1 MIIPKFKQM
10 FLAPFY
16 LLEGCFLNRKWCNM
30 KIINLLT
37 GRKFGFL
44 SVSVLYVVL
53 SVFFLFGLIVNSGD
67 VAQGD
72 WGTPL
77 TATAAF
83 NDFSSRLFVHSYNGF
98 GEASL
103 GRFGF
108 PFFQF
113 FNAVLAPL
121 GFVGGAEIKI
131 LSVFLVALG
140 GITTYILARSFRLG
154 KLSSFL
160 AGLFFMSTPVVFNW
174 LMFGWIYYILAYDL
188 FPLMVLT
195 TKKFIETNQIRYAL
209 VNGLIL
215 IAATSQPA
223 FLLVFPTVS
232 FLFVIFECKGFL
244 NAVRKGLALSAV
256 SLSVWFLSALS
267 FFTSYNNGE
276 TLSFYHG
283 DYFGVI
289 QDQFRNFA
297 NIINPTRLWGS
308 TYNFQFETYFFH
320 LLIILSFAPV
330 VLAALVLLWRPKE
343 KRVLF
348 FFLSYLFALLAYL
361 VYDNMQFLVFNLPLG
376 GVFEAPSVFLVPA
389 SLGLAFL
396 IGYFNN
402 ILPSWTK
409 FRSIFRVRWAKH
421 ASFLL
426 LLVLVISVGIPWWSG
441 QASGDPIRGPTTKL
455 NLYSMPSGFT
465 KWSNA
470 VSSNGDY
477 FVLYVPLDTN
487 LQIRNSTYFSQVY
500 EGINMGAFTEVNNL
514 PYVSVTNSS
523 LFLGE
528 LMSGA
533 SGLAEQWG
541 SFSVRYVVV
550 YTDVLS
556 AYDMSDILTRL
567 SMQEGLVEVEHFP
580 GVVVFENEYARLV
593 VYTNSSEADAQLIY
607 NDPTLFKVQANST
620 VPFTIVFNQVY
631 SGGWQ
636 AWVNT
641 TLQDSAHFK
650 DPNGFN
656 SWQIEKTGNMTIDIY
671 YEPQTSYR
679 ISTIISIITLIAV
692 LVYLLLVL
700 IRKKLSVTLVGR
712 LRKV

>member
-1 MIIPKFKQM
+1 
-10 FLAPFY
+10 
-16 LLEGCFLNRKWCNM
+16 M

-37 GRKFGFL
+37 GREFGVL
-44 SVSVLYVVL
+44 SVSILYVVL
-53 SVFFLFGLIVNSGD
+53 SVFFLFGLIVSSGD

-77 TATAAF
+77 TASAAV

-98 GEASL
+98 GEPSM
-103 GRFGF
+103 GRFGL

-113 FNAVLAPL
+113 FNAALAPL
-121 GFVGGAEIKI
+121 GFVGGVEIKI

-140 GITTYILARSFRLG
+140 GITAYILARSFRLN

-160 AGLFFMSTPVVFNW
+160 CGLFFMTTPVVFNW
-174 LMFGWIYYILAYDL
+174 LMFGWIYYLIAYDL
-188 FPLMVLT
+188 FPLMILAS
-195 TKKFIETNQIRYAL
+195 KKFIETNQIRFAL
-209 VNGLIL
+209 INGLIL
-215 IAATSQPA
+215 VAATSQPA
-223 FLLVFPTVS
+223 FLLVFPTVG
-232 FLFVIFECKGFL
+232 FLFVLFECRGFF
-244 NAVRKGLALSAV
+244 NAVWKGLSFTFV

-320 LLIILSFAPV
+320 DLIILSFVPI
-330 VLAALVLLWRPKE
+330 VLAAVALLWRPKD

-348 FFLSYLFALLAYL
+348 FFLTYLFALFAYVIYNNL
-361 VYDNMQFLVFNLPLG
+361 QFLVFNLPFG

-402 ILPSWTK
+402 ILPSWSK
-409 FRSIFRVRWAKH
+409 FSRIFRVRLVKH

-426 LLVLVISVGIPWWSG
+426 LLVVVISVGIPWWSG
-441 QASGDPIRGPTTKL
+441 QTSGEPLRGPTTKL

-465 KWSNA
+465 EWNKNA
-470 VSSNGDY
+470 SSNGDY
-477 FVLYVPLDTN
+477 FVLYVPFDTN
-487 LQIRNSTYFSQVY
+487 LQIANSTYFSQTY
-500 EGINMGAFTEVNNL
+500 EGVNMGVFTEVNNL

-533 SGLAEQWG
+533 SGLAESWG
-541 SFSVRYVVV
+541 NFSIKYVVV

-556 AYDMSDILTRL
+556 AYNMTDILAHL
-567 SMQEGLVEVEHFP
+567 SIEEGLVEIERLP
-580 GVVVFENEYARLV
+580 GVVVFENSFAKPV
-593 VYTNSSEADAQLIY
+593 IYTDNNSAEMQITYS
-607 NDPTLFKVQANST
+607 DPTLFKIQVNST
-620 VPFTIVFNQVY
+620 MPFSIVFNQLY
-631 SGGWQ
+631 SNSWR
-636 AWVNT
+636 AWVNNT
-641 TLQDSAHFK
+641 ALSDSAHFK
-650 DPNGFN
+650 NPDGFN
-656 SWQIEKTGNMTIDIY
+656 CWQINQTGNMTIDLY
-671 YEPQTSYR
+671 YEPQTTYL
-679 ISTIISIITLIAV
+679 ISTIISISTLIV
-692 LVYLLLVL
+692 ILVYLLLVL

>member
-1 MIIPKFKQM
+1 
-10 FLAPFY
+10 
-16 LLEGCFLNRKWCNM
+16 M

-44 SVSVLYVVL
+44 SVSVLYLVL
-53 SVFFLFGLIVNSGD
+53 SVFFLFGLIVSPGD

-77 TATAAF
+77 TASAAV

-98 GEASL
+98 GEPSI

-113 FNAVLAPL
+113 LNAALAPL
-121 GFVGGAEIKI
+121 GFVGGVEIKI

-140 GITTYILARSFRLG
+140 GITAYILARSFRLN

-160 AGLFFMSTPVVFNW
+160 CGLFFMTTPVVFNW
-174 LMFGWIYYILAYDL
+174 LMFGWIYYLIAYDL
-188 FPLMVLT
+188 FPLMILAS
-195 TKKFIETNQIRYAL
+195 KKFIETNQLRFAL
-209 VNGLIL
+209 INGLIL
-215 IAATSQPA
+215 VAATSQPA
-223 FLLVFPTVS
+223 FLLVFPTVG
-232 FLFVIFECKGFL
+232 FLFVLFECRGFF
-244 NAVRKGLALSAV
+244 NAVRKGVSFTFV
-256 SLSVWFLSALS
+256 SLSIWFLSALS

-289 QDQFRNFA
+289 QEQFRNFA

-320 LLIILSFAPV
+320 DLIILSFVPI
-330 VLAALVLLWRPKE
+330 VLAAVALLWRPKD

-348 FFLSYLFALLAYL
+348 FFLTYLFALFAYVIYNNL
-361 VYDNMQFLVFNLPLG
+361 QFLVFNLPLG

-402 ILPSWTK
+402 ILPSWSK
-409 FRSIFRVRWAKH
+409 FSHIFRVRWVKH

-426 LLVLVISVGIPWWSG
+426 LLVVVISVGIPWWSG
-441 QASGDPIRGPTTKL
+441 QTSGEPLRGPTTKL

-465 KWSNA
+465 EWNENA
-470 VSSNGDY
+470 SSNGDY
-477 FVLYVPLDTN
+477 FVLYVPFDTN
-487 LQIRNSTYFSQVY
+487 LQISNSTYFSQVY
-500 EGINMGAFTEVNNL
+500 EGVNMGAFTEVNNL

-523 LFLGE
+523 LFLAE

-541 SFSVRYVVV
+541 NFSVRYVVV
-550 YTDVLS
+550 YTAVLS
-556 AYDMSDILTRL
+556 AYNMSDILVRL
-567 SMQEGLVEVEHFP
+567 SSQEGLVEFDRLP
-580 GVVVFENEYARLV
+580 GVVVFENQFAKPV
-593 VYTNSSEADAQLIY
+593 IYTDNTNVELRILR
-607 NDPTLFKVQANST
+607 NNPTSFNVQANST
-620 VPFTIVFNQVY
+620 GPFTIVFNQVY
-631 SGGWQ
+631 SKNWRVE
-636 AWVNT
+636 VNGT
-641 TLQDSAHFK
+641 ALPESTHFQDQ
-650 DPNGFN
+650 NGFN
-656 SWQIEKTGNMTIDIY
+656 SWQIDQNGSTTIDLY
-671 YEPQTSYR
+671 YEPQTTYL
-679 ISTIISIITLIAV
+679 ISTIVASIALVSVLLYLFITFL
-692 LVYLLLVL
+692 
-700 IRKKLSVTLVGR
+700 KSKLASLKMSSMVG
-712 LRKV
+712 